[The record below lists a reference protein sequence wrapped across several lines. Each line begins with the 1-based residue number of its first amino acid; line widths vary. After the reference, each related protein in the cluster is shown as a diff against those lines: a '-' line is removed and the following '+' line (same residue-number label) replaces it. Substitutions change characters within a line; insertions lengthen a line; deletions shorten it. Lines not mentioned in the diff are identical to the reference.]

1 MRTLL
6 TVIAALLGTWVAFQ
20 IAAFVFGLVMVRD
33 MQQRA
38 QDDTRRIEKEM
49 RR

>member
-6 TVIAALLGTWVAFQ
+6 TVIAALLGIWIAVQ
-20 IAAFVFGLVMVRD
+20 IAGVVIGLVMVRD
-33 MQQRA
+33 MQDRA
-38 QDDTRRIEKEM
+38 QDDLRRIEKEM